1 MATWINTKEYDQ
13 NALKR
18 IGILQNSAIHVR
30 VDVYNLN
37 DYENKLGS
45 IEGLV
50 TGGNINVDGKSS
62 VRRNGSLSLVVN
74 EDDDINGLT
83 ISNLLDT
90 GNNIIAT
97 NREVE
102 IFIGVED
109 IDGVI
114 SDSCDIYEF
123 KQGRFVMKNASI
135 THNTQGLNISLT
147 LSDLMSKLN
156 GDIGGVFSTAITH
169 HPELYDTGT
178 VDDKGNAVIESRS
191 PLIKDII
198 TTLVHEY
205 GQIPL
210 GQIELDPSFGKPI
223 KNAVRWVGNKTLYTY
238 KDNDN
243 GSLVV
248 TTMPPASSVDD
259 VNKYT
264 FNDNIGYQLTDF
276 TFPGKT
282 LESNAGE
289 TIVSVLE
296 KIKNAIGDYE
306 YYFDIN
312 GKFQFKKI
320 DIYDNDGSDEIN
332 MTSAIAEKYL
342 FQNKEEIDY
351 NFEGSPLITSYQN
364 DPQWLNLKNDITV
377 WGQKGDTTPI
387 WYHLIIGEKYSSQSE
402 QWTIEFNDENVPKYN
417 STGSVITNTDST
429 DWRAQLVL
437 DYITEKATITSMEPE
452 AKTYV
457 IGTYWE
463 SYAKE
468 LEAQWPKIYDF
479 ATNKYKLQNGDS
491 TSDAQAWL
499 NALPYYFDALDY
511 TDISES
517 LTAHT
522 KLKDISIET
531 IGSRE
536 KVITNKELNVMFSQ
550 LFEDVIYVVAGHG
563 ADTKAQRI
571 LALQHK
577 GDTPLVQIP
586 KNLGECVALGSTVY
600 SLYDCVRSNLHELT
614 SYNET
619 ISVTMV
625 PVFYLEPNKIASFKD
640 DDSKIDGSYVI
651 NSFSIPLAAN
661 GTMTLNCSKAIERI

>member
-1 MATWINTKEYDQ
+1 MKTWTSPSGEETRIAT
-13 NALKR
+13 
-18 IGILQNSAIHVR
+18 LQNSAIHVR
-30 VDVYNLN
+30 VDVYPLN
-37 DYENKLGS
+37 EYDDKLGS

-50 TGGNINVDGKSS
+50 TGGNINVDSKSS

-74 EDDDINGLT
+74 DDYIAENFTGGVAT
-83 ISNLLDT
+83 ISNLL
-90 GNNIIAT
+90 NPSNAVAT
-97 NREVE
+97 NKEVE

-109 IDGVI
+109 IDGII
-114 SDSCDIYEF
+114 SNSCNIYEF

-156 GDIGGVFSTAITH
+156 GDIGGVFSTAVTH

-198 TTLVHEY
+198 YTLVHEY

-210 GQIELDPSFGKPI
+210 GRITLDPSFNKPI

-238 KDNDN
+238 KDGN
-243 GSLVV
+243 SLAV
-248 TTMPPASSVDD
+248 TTIPPASLSNVDQ
-259 VNKYT
+259 YT

-306 YYFDIN
+306 YYFDID
-312 GKFQFKKI
+312 GRFWFKKI
-320 DIYDNDGSDEIN
+320 DTYINNGSDEIN

-342 FQNKEEIDY
+342 FQSKERHY

-364 DPQWLNLKNDITV
+364 NPQWLNLKNDITV
-377 WGQKGDTTPI
+377 WGQKGDATPI
-387 WYHLIIGEKYSSQSE
+387 WYHLIIGKKYSSQSE
-402 QWTIEFNDENVPKYN
+402 QWTIEFNDENIPKYS
-417 STGSVITNTDST
+417 STGSVITNTDSI

-437 DYITEKATITSMEPE
+437 DYITEKATISSMEPE
-452 AKTYV
+452 TPTYV

-463 SYAKE
+463 PYAKE
-468 LEAQWPKIYDF
+468 LEAQWPRIYDF
-479 ATNKYKLQNGDS
+479 TTNQYKLQNGDS

-511 TDISES
+511 TDISETNNP
-517 LTAHT
+517 TARA

-531 IGSRE
+531 IGARE

-563 ADTKAQRI
+563 ADTKAQRV

-577 GDTPLVQIP
+577 GQTPLVQIP

-625 PVFYLEPNKIASFKD
+625 PVFYLEPNKIASFED
-640 DDSKIDGSYVI
+640 DDSKINGNYVI